1 MKFGRGFK
9 LVAAGLVALL
19 SFGGASTSATAAAAA
34 QAVYSPDVL
43 AVDTTEVQFSVVANA
58 QSLSPNLSIQLATD
72 YSFGTL
78 AANQL
83 VPWGQTLD
91 NQDHEFTLTIGN
103 LNQDTL
109 YFVRAVLAT
118 TAGTSYSELAAFRT
132 LPPVGVVINE
142 GQTHTNS
149 ASVTLAANAP
159 VGATAVELSNSATF
173 LQVVEAELGD
183 PIDWALTAG
192 ASGEAATVYA
202 RYILANQTKSAV
214 FTDDI
219 IFDNVTPS
227 LSGLLTERIGSVLL
241 ANQLGADAD
250 SAVVRLEYGYA
261 GKTVSRPYAEALE
274 FSLALLPEFNS
285 SAATTKLSVRAIDR
299 AGNTSDWY
307 LASVRAYPT
316 PTVEP
321 ASFASKRHAV
331 VLGDWGAG
339 ASFVYQWMRNGKTIA
354 RATAATYTHVD
365 ADLGAKLSV
374 RVTVAKRGVVIKAAT
389 TASITVV
396 QLPSITKG
404 ASVSGKA
411 KVGQTL
417 TIAKPT
423 AVGYPVPKISYRW
436 LRCTKASPK
445 AAVLNLSSYGCKVI
459 AGATKSSYKLT
470 SSDVSKYVVGNTV
483 ATGTSSVVTRVYAK
497 STAKVVR

>member
-1 MKFGRGFK
+1 MKVGRRFK

-19 SFGGASTSATAAAAA
+19 SFGVASTSAMAAAAA
-34 QAVYSPDVL
+34 QSVYSPDVL
-43 AVDTTEVQFSVVANA
+43 AVDTTEAQFSVVANA

-91 NQDHEFTLTIGN
+91 NQDHEFTVTISN

-149 ASVTLAANAP
+149 TSVTLAANAP

-183 PIDWALTAG
+183 PIDWTLTAG

-219 IFDNVTPS
+219 IFDNVAPT
-227 LSGLLTERIGSVLL
+227 LSGLLTERIGSVLI

-274 FSLALLPEFNS
+274 FSLSP
-285 SAATTKLSVRAIDR
+285 
-299 AGNTSDWY
+299 
-307 LASVRAYPT
+307 
-316 PTVEP
+316 
-321 ASFASKRHAV
+321 
-331 VLGDWGAG
+331 
-339 ASFVYQWMRNGKTIA
+339 
-354 RATAATYTHVD
+354 
-365 ADLGAKLSV
+365 
-374 RVTVAKRGVVIKAAT
+374 VA
-389 TASITVV
+389 
-396 QLPSITKG
+396 
-404 ASVSGKA
+404 
-411 KVGQTL
+411 
-417 TIAKPT
+417 
-423 AVGYPVPKISYRW
+423 
-436 LRCTKASPK
+436 
-445 AAVLNLSSYGCKVI
+445 
-459 AGATKSSYKLT
+459 
-470 SSDVSKYVVGNTV
+470 
-483 ATGTSSVVTRVYAK
+483 
-497 STAKVVR
+497 

>member
-1 MKFGRGFK
+1 MKLGLSFK
-9 LVAAGLVALL
+9 FVAAGLVALL
-19 SFGGASTSATAAAAA
+19 ATFGVTNSATAAVAA
-34 QAVYSPDVL
+34 QVVYSPDVL
-43 AVDTTEVQFSVVANA
+43 AVDTTEAQFSVVANA

-72 YSFGTL
+72 YSFSTL
-78 AANQL
+78 AVNQV

-132 LPPVGVVINE
+132 LPPVGVVIND
-142 GQTHTNS
+142 GQTHTNTT
-149 ASVTLAANAP
+149 SVTLAANAP

-173 LQVVEAELGD
+173 LQVVQAELGD
-183 PIDWALTAG
+183 PIDWTLTAG
-192 ASGEAATVYA
+192 ASGQAATVYA
-202 RYILANQTKSAV
+202 RYILADQTKSAV

-219 IFDNVTPS
+219 IFDNVAPT
-227 LSGLLTERIGSVLL
+227 LSGLLTERIGSVLI

-250 SAVVRLEYGYA
+250 SGVMRLEYGYA

-274 FSLALLPEFNS
+274 FSLTLLPEFNTS
-285 SAATTKLSVRAIDR
+285 TASTKLSVRAVDR
-299 AGNTSDWY
+299 AGNTSQWY
-307 LASVRAYPT
+307 LASVRSYPM
-316 PTVEP
+316 PAVE
-321 ASFASKRHAV
+321 AAGFSSKRHAV

-339 ASFVYQWMRNGKTIA
+339 ANFVYRWMRNGKPIA
-354 RATAATYTHVD
+354 GATAATYNQVG
-365 ADLGAKLSV
+365 ADLGTKLSV
-374 RVTVAKRGVVIKAAT
+374 RVTVTKRGVVIRSVT
-389 TASITVV
+389 TAAITVV
-396 QLPSITKG
+396 QVPSITKG
-404 ASVSGKA
+404 ATVSGKA

-423 AVGYPVPKISYRW
+423 AVGFPVPKISYRW
-436 LRCTKASPK
+436 LRCTKATSK
-445 AAVLNLSSYGCKVI
+445 TAVLNLASYGCKVI

-470 SSDVSKYVVGNTV
+470 SADASKYVVGNTV